1 MRERERER
9 LIGQN
14 LGTLGR
20 NEADCCLSMTFV
32 DVKKTARDPIS
43 VIRTHTHTHFIHVAY
58 SISGYVLQ
66 IPRISTRDSMVS
78 FQLIWGSFDD
88 AAASKELMEH
98 DDAEDGSDDGMDDD
112 GQGSNGARA
121 RSTCVSPNV
130 WFHCSGYLDHALVV
144 VRKLAT

>member
-1 MRERERER
+1 LRERER

-78 FQLIWGSFDD
+78 FQLMWGSFDD

-112 GQGSNGARA
+112 GQGSNGGQGREYLCF
-121 RSTCVSPNV
+121 THCLVSLQ
-130 WFHCSGYLDHALVV
+130 WISGSCPG
-144 VRKLAT
+144 RG